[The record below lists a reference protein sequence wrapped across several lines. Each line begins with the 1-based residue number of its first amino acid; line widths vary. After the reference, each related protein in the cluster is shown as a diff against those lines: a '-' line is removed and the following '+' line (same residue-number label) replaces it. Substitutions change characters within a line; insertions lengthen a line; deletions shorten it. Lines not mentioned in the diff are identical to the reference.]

1 MARNSDKIE
10 IRKIDEIIPYINN
23 PRHNKEAVDLVA
35 ASISEFGFK
44 NPIIL
49 DSKNVIVAGHTRFA
63 AAKKL
68 GLKEVPCIMADDLT
82 EQQIKAFRLADNK
95 VAEAATWDMDLLKI
109 ELDGITDI
117 DMSNLG
123 FGDISL
129 GDEIGEGHSDVNED
143 DVPEKPDEP
152 NTKVGDIY
160 QLGKHRLICGD
171 STKRETFDALMDG
184 HKAKILFTSPP
195 YSDMREYN
203 GGKNLDVG
211 NVVNFISACRDYTD
225 YQCVNLGIKRKDNEV
240 VQYWDEYIAKAKEC
254 GYKLLSWNVWDK
266 MTAGSMGMQDAM
278 FPIIHEWIFVFGTE
292 RYETNLTVEKRL
304 KSAIGKTNTNTK
316 RNKDGSTIKRVH
328 RMTDSLYKKMESV
341 IQVPPENDNAIRQSH
356 PAVFPVALPSE
367 YIQSMTHE
375 GDIVIEPFCGSGTTL
390 IACEQLDRICYG
402 VELDPAY
409 CDVIVKRWEKMTGKK
424 AQKIKG

>member
-1 MARNSDKIE
+1 MAKNTEQIIVKDINS
-10 IRKIDEIIPYINN
+10 IIPYINN

-123 FGDISL
+123 FDDISL
-129 GDEIGEGHSDVNED
+129 GDEITEGHSDVSED
-143 DVPEKPDEP
+143 DVPEKPGEP

-184 HKAKILFTSPP
+184 RKAKILFTSPP
-195 YSDMREYN
+195 YSDMRDYN

-211 NVVNFISACRDYTD
+211 NIVNFISACREYTD
-225 YQCVNLGIKRKDNEV
+225 YQCVNLGIQRKNEEII
-240 VQYWDEYIAKAKEC
+240 QYWDAYIAKAREC
-254 GYKLLSWNVWDK
+254 GYKFLSWNVWDK
-266 MTAGSMGMQDAM
+266 MTVGSIGNQDAF
-278 FPIIHEWIFVFGTE
+278 FPIRHEWIFVFGTKV
-292 RYETNLTVEKRL
+292 YETNRTWEK
-304 KSAIGKTNTNTK
+304 KAKQSIGKTKITTK
-316 RNKDGSTIKRVH
+316 RCTDGSMVKHINRG
-328 RMTDSLYKKMESV
+328 SNSEFKKMESV
-341 IQVPPENDNAIRQSH
+341 LPLLPELDNDVRKSH
-356 PAVFPVALPSE
+356 PAPFPVALPSE
-367 YIQSMTHE
+367 YIQSMTNE

-409 CDVIVKRWEKMTGKK
+409 CDVIIKRWENLTGEK